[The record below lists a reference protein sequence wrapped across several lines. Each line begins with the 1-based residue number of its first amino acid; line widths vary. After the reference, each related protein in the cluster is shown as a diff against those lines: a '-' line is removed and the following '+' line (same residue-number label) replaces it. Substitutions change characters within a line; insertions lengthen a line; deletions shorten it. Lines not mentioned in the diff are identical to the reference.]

1 MQQIS
6 HKEYEHVF
14 EVWDKF
20 EMKTIKDYHDFY
32 LKHDVSLLA
41 DVFQNLEIVASNFL
55 DHARVIN

>member
-14 EVWDKF
+14 EIWDKF
-20 EMKTIKDYHDFY
+20 EMITIKDYHDFY
-32 LKHDVSLLA
+32 LKLDVSLLA
-41 DVFQNLEIVASNFL
+41 DVFQNLKIVASNFL